1 LERRYEVMR
10 KFTEEEVREVIRT
23 AQVFA
28 SQFTEEQYRSLIQMQ
43 QDLADS
49 SFVEAAW
56 GVHRLEQEH
65 GIPCSQAMDRYLE
78 LLEDKAK
85 LESEV
90 CHLRDE
96 QALEQE
102 RLAEAGR
109 AIEQATEE
117 RSHEER
123 ELELFK
129 GRAEDE
135 RRCLEEEL
143 ERAREEAHI
152 SREEIAVAGK
162 LKSEVE
168 SHGLALDL
176 VLRLSEEFAH
186 DEDAASHLA
195 EAVVEHSSLLEARE
209 TLHRENEALKVET
222 EKRQE
227 EADRLKA
234 DYQHYQ
240 EVLSQLR
247 SNIAEEEAL
256 RRFQGRFQ
264 GASQVLEC
272 LARWPQVVPMRC
284 RSFFCGAR
292 FWVDRGPTY
301 FRTKLVCP
309 CCGLGE
315 VYYDDEALRD
325 LDLLDSAPFKIQLGE

>member
-1 LERRYEVMR
+1 LERRYEIMR
-10 KFTEEEVREVIRT
+10 KFTEEEIGEIVRT

-28 SQFTEEQYRSLIQMQ
+28 PQFTDEQYRMLMEQGH
-43 QDLADS
+43 DLADS
-49 SFVEAAW
+49 GFIEAAW

-65 GIPCSQAMDRYLE
+65 GIPCSQAVDRYLE
-78 LLEDKAK
+78 LIEDKAK

-90 CHLRDE
+90 CRLQDE
-96 QALEQE
+96 QAVEGE
-102 RLAEAGR
+102 RLVEAGR

-123 ELELFK
+123 ELKLFK

-135 RRCLEEEL
+135 RKRLEEEL
-143 ERAREEAHI
+143 ERAMEQVHI
-152 SREEIAVAGK
+152 SQEEIAVAGK

-168 SHGLALDL
+168 SHGLDLEL
-176 VLRLSEEFAH
+176 VLRLSEEFAR

-195 EAVVEHSSLLEARE
+195 EAVIEHGALLEARE
-209 TLHRENEALKVET
+209 TLCEENEALKVEM
-222 EKRQE
+222 EKGQE

-234 DYQHYQ
+234 DCQHYQ
-240 EVLSQLR
+240 EALSQLR

-264 GASQVLEC
+264 MASQVLEF

-284 RSFFCGAR
+284 HSFFCGAR

-315 VYYDDEALRD
+315 VYYDDKALRD